1 MISING
7 ISFYFGSRP
16 IYKDASL
23 HISDGEK
30 IGLIGKNG
38 TGKSTL
44 LKILYGEF
52 QLESGSIEMSKD
64 TSIGYFHQDLLSQTE
79 DKSIKEIVLS
89 AFGNLL
95 KQQKEIDS
103 ILEKLETDYS
113 EDLLIRLN
121 ELQDHF
127 NTMGGYSMEASAEG
141 VLAGLGFSNEEMD
154 RKIETFSGGWR
165 MRVLLAKMLLQRPN
179 LLMLDEPTNHL
190 DLPSIEWLEDYLSS
204 YPGSVIVVSHD
215 QDFINNVADVIVEVA
230 FQKLTRFPGNYDNY
244 LIQKSERSEIQM
256 NAFQNQQKKIKDTE
270 KFINRFRAKAT
281 KAKQVQSRVKALDK
295 MDIVDAPEEDT
306 QKISIDFPVKVQPGK
321 DILDLNLK
329 EKRYGDNLVLHNS
342 HLNIIRGQKI
352 ALIGANGKGKSTLL
366 RILTGTEIFEG
377 HRKLGHNVNM
387 EFYAQHQ
394 LEALNL
400 KNDIIS
406 EMQQAG
412 LQKTDLEIRTLLG
425 AFLFTGDD
433 IFKKIKVLS
442 GGEKSRVALAKTLL
456 GEANFLLL
464 DEPTNHLDLDSTE
477 ILIEALKSYKG
488 TFIIVSHNRHF
499 ISAVANEIWYIE
511 DKVIKSYPG
520 DYKEYLGYAEKR
532 ERLKSDKK
540 SKKVESKSKK
550 EKPKSPS
557 IKAAPETTKAI
568 KDLEE
573 SIEKHEQNISEIEKK
588 LSLPEIMENK
598 DEFNQ
603 LLKKHQAESEEL
615 ELKMNEW
622 ENYIS

>member
-44 LKILYGEF
+44 LKILQGEY
-52 QLESGSIEMSKD
+52 QCESGSIEMSKE

-79 DKSIKEIVLS
+79 NKSIKDVVLD
-89 AFGNLL
+89 AFGKLL
-95 KQQKEIDS
+95 DQQKEIDK
-103 ILEKLETDYS
+103 ILQKLETDYS

-127 NTMGGYSMEASAEG
+127 NTMGGYSMESSAEE
-141 VLAGLGFSNEEMD
+141 VLAGLGFTNNEMD
-154 RKIETFSGGWR
+154 QKIETFSGGWR
-165 MRVLLAKMLLQRPN
+165 MRVLLAKMLLQKPN

-190 DLPSIEWLEDYLSS
+190 DLPSIQWLEEYLSA

-215 QDFINNVADVIVEVA
+215 QDFINNIAEIIVEVS
-230 FQKLTRFPGNYDNY
+230 FQKLNRYPGNYNSY
-244 LIQKSERSEIQM
+244 LIQKNERAEVQQ

-281 KAKQVQSRVKALDK
+281 KAKQVQSRVKALEK
-295 MDIVDAPEEDT
+295 MEIVDAPEEDT
-306 QKISIDFPVKVQPGK
+306 QKISIDFPVKIQPGK

-329 EKRYGDNLVLHNS
+329 EKSYGDNLVITNT
-342 HLNIIRGQKI
+342 HLNVIRGQKI

-366 RILTGTEIFEG
+366 RILMGTESFEG
-377 HRKLGHNVNM
+377 ARKLGHNVKM

-433 IFKKIKVLS
+433 IYKKIKVLS

-477 ILIEALKSYKG
+477 ILINALKKYKG

-499 ISAVANEIWYIE
+499 ISEVANEIWYIE
-511 DKVIKSYPG
+511 DKIIKAYPG
-520 DYKEYLGYAEKR
+520 DYKDYQNFN
-532 ERLKSDKK
+532 
-540 SKKVESKSKK
+540 SKK
-550 EKPKSPS
+550 EKTNSVSVKAKPKITKKRKEKENKNDDSAY
-557 IKAAPETTKAI
+557 IKK
-568 KDLEE
+568 LEN
-573 SIEKHEQNISEIEKK
+573 SIEKHEKVISEIEQK
-588 LSLPEIMENK
+588 LSLPEVIEEK
-598 DEFNQ
+598 DKFNE
-603 LLKKHQAESEEL
+603 LLKQHQFESEEL
-615 ELKMNEW
+615 ERKMNEW
-622 ENYIS
+622 EKYLS

>member
-7 ISFYFGSRP
+7 ISFFFGSRP

-44 LKILYGEF
+44 LKILHGEY
-52 QLESGSIEMSKD
+52 QCESGSIEMSKE

-79 DKSIKEIVLS
+79 NKSIKKVVLD
-89 AFGNLL
+89 AFGKLL
-95 KQQKEIDS
+95 DQQKEIDT
-103 ILEKLETDYS
+103 ILHKLESDYS

-127 NTMGGYSMEASAEG
+127 NTMGGYSMESSAEE
-141 VLAGLGFSNEEMD
+141 VLAGLGFSNSEMD
-154 RKIETFSGGWR
+154 QKIETFSGGWR
-165 MRVLLAKMLLQRPN
+165 MRVLLAKMLLQKPN

-190 DLPSIEWLEDYLSS
+190 DLPSIQWLEEYLSS

-215 QDFINNVADVIVEVA
+215 QDFINNIAEIIVEVA
-230 FQKLTRFPGNYDNY
+230 FQKLNRYPGNYDSY
-244 LIQKSERSEIQM
+244 LVQKNERAEVQQ

-281 KAKQVQSRVKALDK
+281 KAKQVQSRVKALEK
-295 MDIVDAPEEDT
+295 MEIVDAPEEDT
-306 QKISIDFPVKVQPGK
+306 QKISIEFPVKVQPGK

-329 EKRYGDNLVLHNS
+329 EKSYGDNLVITNT
-342 HLNIIRGQKI
+342 HLNVVRGQKI

-366 RILTGTEIFEG
+366 RILMGTENFQG
-377 HRKLGHNVNM
+377 TRKLGHNVKM

-433 IFKKIKVLS
+433 IYKKIKVLS

-477 ILIEALKSYKG
+477 ILINALKNYKG

-499 ISAVANEIWYIE
+499 ISEVADEIWYIE
-511 DKVIKSYPG
+511 DKVIKTYPG
-520 DYKEYLGYAEKR
+520 DYKEYQNYSL
-532 ERLKSDKK
+532 
-540 SKKVESKSKK
+540 KK
-550 EKPKSPS
+550 EKPVTASVKSKPKS
-557 IKAAPETTKAI
+557 TKQKPVKDNKNDDSAYIKK
-568 KDLEE
+568 LEA
-573 SIEKHEQNISEIEKK
+573 SIEKHEKVISEIEQK
-588 LSLPEIMENK
+588 LSLSEIIEEK
-598 DEFNQ
+598 DKFNE
-603 LLKKHQAESEEL
+603 LLKQHQFESEEL
-615 ELKMNEW
+615 ERKMNEW
-622 ENYIS
+622 EKYLS

>member
-44 LKILYGEF
+44 LKILNGEF
-52 QLESGSIEMSKD
+52 QCESGSIEMSKD
-64 TSIGYFHQDLLSQTE
+64 STIGYFHQDLLSQTE
-79 DKSIKEIVLS
+79 NKSIKEVVLG
-89 AFGNLL
+89 AFESLL
-95 KQQKEIDS
+95 KQQNEIDS
-103 ILEKLETDYS
+103 ILKKLVSDYS

-127 NTMGGYSMEASAEG
+127 NTMGGYAMEANVED

-215 QDFINNVADVIVEVA
+215 QDFINNVADVIAEVA
-230 FQKLTRFPGNYDNY
+230 FQRLNRFPGNYDNY
-244 LIQKSERSEIQM
+244 LIKKDEISEIQM
-256 NAFQNQQKKIKDTE
+256 NAFQNQQKKIKETE

-281 KAKQVQSRVKALDK
+281 KAKQVQSRVKALEKIDL
-295 MDIVDAPEEDT
+295 VDAPEEDG
-306 QKISIDFPVKVQPGK
+306 QKISVNFPVKIQPGK
-321 DILDLNLK
+321 DILDINLN
-329 EKRYGDNLVLHNS
+329 EKSYGDNLVLNNS
-342 HLNIIRGQKI
+342 QLHVRRGQKI
-352 ALIGANGKGKSTLL
+352 ALIGANGKGKSTML
-366 RILTGTEIFEG
+366 RILMGTEKFDG

-406 EMQQAG
+406 EMQQSG

-433 IFKKIKVLS
+433 IYKKIKVLS

-477 ILIEALKSYKG
+477 ILIDALKRYNG

-499 ISAVANEIWYIE
+499 ISSVSNEIWYIE
-511 DKVIKSYPG
+511 NKEIKTYPG
-520 DYKEYLGYAEKR
+520 DYHEYLNF
-532 ERLKSDKK
+532 S
-540 SKKVESKSKK
+540 SKK
-550 EKPKSPS
+550 EKAE
-557 IKAAPETTKAI
+557 IKAPKKEDSKAKKSKPKTIKETSTENS
-568 KDLEE
+568 KDLKILEE
-573 SIEKHEQNISEIEKK
+573 AIEKLEQSISEIEHK
-588 LSLPEIMENK
+588 LSLPEIMGEK
-598 DEFNQ
+598 EEFNK
-603 LLKKHQAESEEL
+603 LLKQHQNESEEL
-615 ELKMNEW
+615 EFKMNEW
-622 ENYIS
+622 EKYLS